1 MGEIIDNVFDFRN
14 ISEDIL
20 TDVLNDKEAAPLGE
34 SAVRN
39 TL

>member
-1 MGEIIDNVFDFRN
+1 MGEIIDNVLDFHN
-14 ISEDIL
+14 ISEDIQ
-20 TDVLNDKEAAPLGE
+20 TDVLNEKEAAPLGE